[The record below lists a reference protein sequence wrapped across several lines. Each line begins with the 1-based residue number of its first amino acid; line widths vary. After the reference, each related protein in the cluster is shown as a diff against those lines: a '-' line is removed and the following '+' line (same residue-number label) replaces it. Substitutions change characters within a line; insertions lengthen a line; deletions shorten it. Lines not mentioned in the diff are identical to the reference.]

1 MQPITFNYYDA
12 DIKSSI
18 PLGNVTLEY
27 FINAIRNPKIDIKHI
42 FESIR
47 IAEEV
52 GDMATK
58 QALKSKLYSFT
69 PCVYVQGAR
78 KYENIKHWTGL
89 LVLDFDHL
97 EVDYAVE
104 FKSYLFD
111 EYKFII
117 AAWLSASRHGV
128 RALVKIPQA
137 QSVDEFK
144 QYFAA
149 IERHLN
155 CYNGFDKAPKNC
167 ILPLFFSYDAEIL
180 YRDNAQTWDE
190 KYIEPIP
197 PPVKQY
203 IINDKTSVI
212 ERIIANR
219 INTITDTGHIILRA
233 TSYLLGGYVGA
244 NYIDYNDAITL
255 INRLIDSQ
263 SYLSKKPDVYKK
275 TAKTMID
282 KGINF
287 PTYLQNR

>member
-1 MQPITFNYYDA
+1 MNPIFNYYDA

-42 FESIR
+42 FERIR

-104 FKSYLFD
+104 FKLYLFN

-137 QSVDEFK
+137 HSVEEFK

-180 YRDNAQTWDE
+180 HRDNAQTWDE

-203 IINDKTSVI
+203 IINDKTSAV
-212 ERIIANR
+212 ERIIAKK
-219 INTITDTGHIILRA
+219 INIIVDSGHPQLRA
-233 TSYLLGGYVGA
+233 AAYLLGGYVGGGH
-244 NYIDYNDAITL
+244 IDHSDAVSIIHNL
-255 INRLIDSQ
+255 IESNA
-263 SYLSKKPDVYKK
+263 YLSQKASIYKK
-275 TAKTMID
+275 TAITMIN
-282 KGINF
+282 KGVNQ
-287 PTYLQNR
+287 PTYIK

>member
-1 MQPITFNYYDA
+1 MQPIKFNYYDA

-18 PLGNVTLEY
+18 PLGNVTLDY

-42 FESIR
+42 FERIR

-137 QSVDEFK
+137 HSVEEFK

-180 YRDNAQTWDE
+180 HRDNAQTWDE

-203 IINDKTSVI
+203 IINDKTSAV
-212 ERIIANR
+212 ERIIAKK
-219 INTITDTGHIILRA
+219 INIIVDSGHPQLRA
-233 TSYLLGGYVGA
+233 AAYLLGGYVGGGH
-244 NYIDYNDAITL
+244 IDHSDAVSIIHNL
-255 INRLIDSQ
+255 IESNA
-263 SYLSKKPDVYKK
+263 YLSQKASIYKK
-275 TAKTMID
+275 TAVTMIN
-282 KGINF
+282 KGVNQ
-287 PTYLQNR
+287 PTYIK

>member
-1 MQPITFNYYDA
+1 MQSITFNYYDA

-42 FESIR
+42 FERIR

-104 FKSYLFD
+104 FKLYLFN

-137 QSVDEFK
+137 HSVEEFK

-180 YRDNAQTWDE
+180 HRDNAQTWDE
-190 KYIEPIP
+190 
-197 PPVKQY
+197 
-203 IINDKTSVI
+203 
-212 ERIIANR
+212 
-219 INTITDTGHIILRA
+219 
-233 TSYLLGGYVGA
+233 
-244 NYIDYNDAITL
+244 
-255 INRLIDSQ
+255 
-263 SYLSKKPDVYKK
+263 
-275 TAKTMID
+275 
-282 KGINF
+282 
-287 PTYLQNR
+287 

>member
-12 DIKSSI
+12 DIKSSL

-42 FESIR
+42 FERIR

-111 EYKFII
+111 EYKFVI

-137 QSVDEFK
+137 KSVEEFK

-180 YRDNAQTWDE
+180 HRDNAQTWDE

-203 IINDKTSVI
+203 IINDKTSAV
-212 ERIIANR
+212 ERIIAKK
-219 INTITDTGHIILRA
+219 INIIVDSGHPQLRA
-233 TSYLLGGYVGA
+233 AAYLLGGYVGGGH
-244 NYIDYNDAITL
+244 IDHSDAVSIIHNL
-255 INRLIDSQ
+255 IESNA
-263 SYLSKKPDVYKK
+263 YLSQKASIYKK
-275 TAKTMID
+275 TAVQMID
-282 KGINF
+282 KGVNQ
-287 PTYLQNR
+287 PTYIK

>member
-12 DIKSSI
+12 DIKSSL

-42 FESIR
+42 FERIR

-137 QSVDEFK
+137 QSVEEFK

-203 IINDKTSVI
+203 IINDKTSAV
-212 ERIIANR
+212 ECIIAKK
-219 INTITDTGHIILRA
+219 INIIVDSGHPQLRA
-233 TSYLLGGYVGA
+233 AAYLLGGYVGGGH
-244 NYIDYNDAITL
+244 IDHSDAVSIIHNL
-255 INRLIDSQ
+255 IESNA
-263 SYLSKKPDVYKK
+263 YLSQKASIYKK
-275 TAKTMID
+275 TAVQMIN
-282 KGINF
+282 KGVNQ
-287 PTYLQNR
+287 PTYIK

>member
-1 MQPITFNYYDA
+1 MQSITFNYYDA
-12 DIKSSI
+12 DIKSSL

-42 FESIR
+42 FERIR

-137 QSVDEFK
+137 HSVEEFK

-180 YRDNAQTWDE
+180 HRDNAQTWDE
-190 KYIEPIP
+190 RYIEPIP

-203 IINDKTSVI
+203 IINDKTSAV
-212 ERIIANR
+212 ERIIAKK
-219 INTITDTGHIILRA
+219 INIIVDSGHPQLRA
-233 TSYLLGGYVGA
+233 AAYLLGGYVGGGH
-244 NYIDYNDAITL
+244 IDHSDAVSIIHNL
-255 INRLIDSQ
+255 IESNA
-263 SYLSKKPDVYKK
+263 YLSQKASIYKK
-275 TAKTMID
+275 TAVQMIN
-282 KGINF
+282 KGVNQ
-287 PTYLQNR
+287 PTYIK

>member
-1 MQPITFNYYDA
+1 MQSITFNYYDA
-12 DIKSSI
+12 DIKSSL

-42 FESIR
+42 FERIR

-180 YRDNAQTWDE
+180 HRDNAQTWDE

-203 IINDKTSVI
+203 IINDKTSAV
-212 ERIIANR
+212 ERIIAKK
-219 INTITDTGHIILRA
+219 INIIVDSGHPQLRA
-233 TSYLLGGYVGA
+233 AAYLLGGYVGGGH
-244 NYIDYNDAITL
+244 IDHSDAVSIIHNL
-255 INRLIDSQ
+255 IESNA
-263 SYLSKKPDVYKK
+263 YLSQKASIYKK
-275 TAKTMID
+275 TAVQMIN
-282 KGINF
+282 KGVNQ
-287 PTYLQNR
+287 PTYIK

>member
-1 MQPITFNYYDA
+1 MNPIFNYYDA
-12 DIKSSI
+12 DIKSSM

-42 FESIR
+42 FERIR

-104 FKSYLFD
+104 FKLYLFN

-137 QSVDEFK
+137 HSVEEFK

-180 YRDNAQTWDE
+180 HRDNAQTWDE

-203 IINDKTSVI
+203 IINDKTSAV
-212 ERIIANR
+212 ERIIAKK
-219 INTITDTGHIILRA
+219 INIIVDSGHPQLRA
-233 TSYLLGGYVGA
+233 AAYLLGGYVGGGH
-244 NYIDYNDAITL
+244 IDHSDAVSIIHNL
-255 INRLIDSQ
+255 IESNA
-263 SYLSKKPDVYKK
+263 YLSQKASIYKK
-275 TAKTMID
+275 TAVQMIN
-282 KGINF
+282 KGVNQ
-287 PTYLQNR
+287 PTYIK

>member
-1 MQPITFNYYDA
+1 
-12 DIKSSI
+12 
-18 PLGNVTLEY
+18 
-27 FINAIRNPKIDIKHI
+27 
-42 FESIR
+42 
-47 IAEEV
+47 
-52 GDMATK
+52 
-58 QALKSKLYSFT
+58 
-69 PCVYVQGAR
+69 VYVQGAR

-180 YRDNAQTWDE
+180 HRDNAQTWDE

-203 IINDKTSVI
+203 IINDKTSAV
-212 ERIIANR
+212 ERIIAKK
-219 INTITDTGHIILRA
+219 INIIVDSGHPQLRA
-233 TSYLLGGYVGA
+233 AAYLLGGYVGGG
-244 NYIDYNDAITL
+244 YIDHSDAVSIIHNL
-255 INRLIDSQ
+255 IESNA
-263 SYLSKKPDVYKK
+263 YLSQKASIYKK
-275 TAKTMID
+275 TAVQMIN
-282 KGINF
+282 KGVSQ
-287 PTYLQNR
+287 PTYIK

>member
-12 DIKSSI
+12 DIKSSL

-42 FESIR
+42 FERIR

-180 YRDNAQTWDE
+180 HRDNAQTWDE

-212 ERIIANR
+212 ERIIAKK
-219 INTITDTGHIILRA
+219 INIIVDSGHPQLRA
-233 TSYLLGGYVGA
+233 AAYLLGGYVGGGH
-244 NYIDYNDAITL
+244 IDHSDAVSIIHNL
-255 INRLIDSQ
+255 IESNA
-263 SYLSKKPDVYKK
+263 YLSQKASIYKK
-275 TAKTMID
+275 TAVQMIN
-282 KGINF
+282 KGVNQ
-287 PTYLQNR
+287 PTYIK

>member
-42 FESIR
+42 FERIR

-58 QALKSKLYSFT
+58 QTLKSKLYSFT

-180 YRDNAQTWDE
+180 HRDNAQTWDE

-203 IINDKTSVI
+203 IINDKTSAV
-212 ERIIANR
+212 ERIIAKK
-219 INTITDTGHIILRA
+219 INIIVDSGHPQLRA
-233 TSYLLGGYVGA
+233 AAYLLGGYVGGG
-244 NYIDYNDAITL
+244 YIDHSDAVSIIHNL
-255 INRLIDSQ
+255 IESNA
-263 SYLSKKPDVYKK
+263 YLSQKASIYKK
-275 TAKTMID
+275 TAVQMIN
-282 KGINF
+282 KGVSQ
-287 PTYLQNR
+287 PTYIK

>member
-1 MQPITFNYYDA
+1 MQSITFNYYDA
-12 DIKSSI
+12 DIKSSL

-42 FESIR
+42 FERIR

-137 QSVDEFK
+137 HSVEEFK

-180 YRDNAQTWDE
+180 HRDNAQTWDE

-203 IINDKTSVI
+203 IINDKTSAV
-212 ERIIANR
+212 ERIIAKK
-219 INTITDTGHIILRA
+219 INIIVDSGHPQLRA
-233 TSYLLGGYVGA
+233 AAYLLGGYVGGGH
-244 NYIDYNDAITL
+244 IDHSDAVSIIHNL
-255 INRLIDSQ
+255 IESNA
-263 SYLSKKPDVYKK
+263 YLSQKASIYKK
-275 TAKTMID
+275 TAVQMIN
-282 KGINF
+282 KGVNQ
-287 PTYLQNR
+287 PTYIK

>member
-18 PLGNVTLEY
+18 PLGNVTLDY

-42 FESIR
+42 FERIR

-137 QSVDEFK
+137 KSVEEFK

-180 YRDNAQTWDE
+180 HRDNAQTWDE

-203 IINDKTSVI
+203 IINDKTSAV
-212 ERIIANR
+212 ERIIAKK
-219 INTITDTGHIILRA
+219 INIIVDSGHPQLRA
-233 TSYLLGGYVGA
+233 AAYLLGGYVGGGH
-244 NYIDYNDAITL
+244 IDHSDAVSIIHNL
-255 INRLIDSQ
+255 IESNA
-263 SYLSKKPDVYKK
+263 YLSQKASIYKK
-275 TAKTMID
+275 TAVQMIN
-282 KGINF
+282 KGVNQ
-287 PTYLQNR
+287 PTYIK

>member
-18 PLGNVTLEY
+18 PLGNVTLDY

-42 FESIR
+42 FERIR

-137 QSVDEFK
+137 HSVEEFK

-180 YRDNAQTWDE
+180 HRDNAQTWDE

-203 IINDKTSVI
+203 IINDKTSAV
-212 ERIIANR
+212 ERIIAKK
-219 INTITDTGHIILRA
+219 INIIVDSGHPQLRA
-233 TSYLLGGYVGA
+233 AAYLLGGYVGGGH
-244 NYIDYNDAITL
+244 IDHSDAVSIIHNL
-255 INRLIDSQ
+255 IESNA
-263 SYLSKKPDVYKK
+263 YLSQKASIYKK
-275 TAKTMID
+275 TAVQMIN
-282 KGINF
+282 KGVNQ
-287 PTYLQNR
+287 PTYIK

>member
-18 PLGNVTLEY
+18 PLGNVTLDY

-58 QALKSKLYSFT
+58 QQLKSKLYSFT

-128 RALVKIPQA
+128 RALVKIPKA

-203 IINDKTSVI
+203 IINDKTSAV
-212 ERIIANR
+212 ERIIAKK
-219 INTITDTGHIILRA
+219 INIIVDSGHPQLRA
-233 TSYLLGGYVGA
+233 AAYLLGGYVGGG
-244 NYIDYNDAITL
+244 YIDHSDAVSIIHNL
-255 INRLIDSQ
+255 IESNA
-263 SYLSKKPDVYKK
+263 YLSQKASIYKK
-275 TAKTMID
+275 TAIQMIN
-282 KGINF
+282 KGVNQ
-287 PTYLQNR
+287 PTFIK

>member
-27 FINAIRNPKIDIKHI
+27 FIKAIRNPKIDIKHI
-42 FESIR
+42 FERIR

-104 FKSYLFD
+104 FKLYLFN

-137 QSVDEFK
+137 HSVEEFK

-180 YRDNAQTWDE
+180 HRDNAQTWDE

-203 IINDKTSVI
+203 IINDKTSAV
-212 ERIIANR
+212 ERIIAKK
-219 INTITDTGHIILRA
+219 INIIVDSGHPQLRA
-233 TSYLLGGYVGA
+233 AAYLLGGYVGGGH
-244 NYIDYNDAITL
+244 IDHSDAVSIIHNL
-255 INRLIDSQ
+255 IESNA
-263 SYLSKKPDVYKK
+263 YLSQKASIYKK
-275 TAKTMID
+275 TAVQMIN
-282 KGINF
+282 KGVNQ
-287 PTYLQNR
+287 PTYIK

>member
-1 MQPITFNYYDA
+1 MLRLVVALHVIYLHRLHDFKEVSHHCCPQSWEGLAHDA

-42 FESIR
+42 FERIR

-137 QSVDEFK
+137 KSVEEFK

-203 IINDKTSVI
+203 IIIYFS
-212 ERIIANR
+212 
-219 INTITDTGHIILRA
+219 
-233 TSYLLGGYVGA
+233 
-244 NYIDYNDAITL
+244 
-255 INRLIDSQ
+255 
-263 SYLSKKPDVYKK
+263 
-275 TAKTMID
+275 
-282 KGINF
+282 
-287 PTYLQNR
+287 

>member
-1 MQPITFNYYDA
+1 MQPIKFNYYDA

-18 PLGNVTLEY
+18 PLGNVTLDY

-42 FESIR
+42 FERIR

-137 QSVDEFK
+137 HSVEEFK

-180 YRDNAQTWDE
+180 HRDNAQTWDE

-203 IINDKTSVI
+203 IINDKTSAV
-212 ERIIANR
+212 ERIIAKK
-219 INTITDTGHIILRA
+219 INIIVDSGHPQLRA
-233 TSYLLGGYVGA
+233 AAYLLGGYVGGGH
-244 NYIDYNDAITL
+244 IDHSDAVSIIHNL
-255 INRLIDSQ
+255 IESNA
-263 SYLSKKPDVYKK
+263 YLSQKASIYKK
-275 TAKTMID
+275 TAVQMIN
-282 KGINF
+282 KGVNQ
-287 PTYLQNR
+287 PTYIK

>member
-12 DIKSSI
+12 DIKSST
-18 PLGNVTLEY
+18 PLGNVTLDY

-42 FESIR
+42 FERIR

-137 QSVDEFK
+137 KSVEEFK

-180 YRDNAQTWDE
+180 YRDNVQTWDK

-203 IINDKTSVI
+203 IINDKTSAV
-212 ERIIANR
+212 ERIIAKK
-219 INTITDTGHIILRA
+219 INIIVDSGHPQLRA
-233 TSYLLGGYVGA
+233 AAYLLGGYVGGGH
-244 NYIDYNDAITL
+244 IDHSDAVSIIHNL
-255 INRLIDSQ
+255 IESNA
-263 SYLSKKPDVYKK
+263 YLSQKASIYKK
-275 TAKTMID
+275 TAVQMIN
-282 KGINF
+282 KGVNQ
-287 PTYLQNR
+287 PTYIK

>member
-18 PLGNVTLEY
+18 PLGNVTLDY

-42 FESIR
+42 FERIR

-58 QALKSKLYSFT
+58 QQLKSKLYSFT

-104 FKSYLFD
+104 FKSYLFN

-117 AAWLSASRHGV
+117 ATWLSASRHGV

-137 QSVDEFK
+137 QSVEEFK

-203 IINDKTSVI
+203 IINDKTSAV
-212 ERIIANR
+212 ERIIAKK
-219 INTITDTGHIILRA
+219 INIIVDSGHPQLRA
-233 TSYLLGGYVGA
+233 AAYLLGGYVGGG
-244 NYIDYNDAITL
+244 YIDHSDAVSIIHNL
-255 INRLIDSQ
+255 IESNA
-263 SYLSKKPDVYKK
+263 YLSQKASIYKK
-275 TAKTMID
+275 TAVQMIN
-282 KGINF
+282 KGVNQ
-287 PTYLQNR
+287 PTYIK

>member
-12 DIKSSI
+12 DIKSSL

-42 FESIR
+42 FERIR

-137 QSVDEFK
+137 HSVEEFK

-180 YRDNAQTWDE
+180 HRDNAQTWDE

-203 IINDKTSVI
+203 IINDKTSAV
-212 ERIIANR
+212 ERIIAKK
-219 INTITDTGHIILRA
+219 INIIVDSGHPQLRA
-233 TSYLLGGYVGA
+233 AAYLLGGYVGGGH
-244 NYIDYNDAITL
+244 IDHSDAVSIIHNL
-255 INRLIDSQ
+255 IESNA
-263 SYLSKKPDVYKK
+263 YLSQKASIYKK
-275 TAKTMID
+275 TAVQMIN
-282 KGINF
+282 KGVNQ
-287 PTYLQNR
+287 PTYIK